1 MMPQNVYEL
10 INETYSEFAAEND
23 TYANCLIKVIK
34 KHHIWPVIQVKK
46 FKDNDN
52 LVLLH
57 NTYDRNNTTH
67 FKELYDQCRS
77 VIIDFSDSTIKMNT
91 VVSYSNN
98 IPQRISIDD
107 YAKQVQQ
114 NDRYQEAFDGTMIT
128 VYHYNDKWHIGTSS
142 CPDVNNSKFNNPHKS
157 HGQML
162 DEILFTHINPSCE
175 ISSQDMRDLFTANL
189 DKSIAYEFV
198 LLHHENLHIID
209 YTNVLG
215 PEYKLIYHINSK
227 NRYTLEEIDITD
239 KPLSHIGIQYPS
251 YFKDMNEAYACM
263 NSNPYFYGVI
273 VKQGSRLLKI
283 SPPHIEFKEET
294 DPCNP
299 NIWHNI
305 LMVYMKN
312 KKDYQINDYIKMY
325 AQDLQL
331 PVDDKGIPLDPT
343 YLIHTM
349 ILTLKDVL
357 YNLYV
362 ATTTYNPKT
371 NRFRMNKELD
381 NQFPPVIRFHLAQL
395 RYRQIQDYQGVMIRS
410 KDVYTYLCHHNNVK
424 NIRLL
429 ITFLATSTGYNIKE
443 RAALCLTV
451 LNSLL

>member
-1 MMPQNVYEL
+1 
-10 INETYSEFAAEND
+10 
-23 TYANCLIKVIK
+23 
-34 KHHIWPVIQVKK
+34 
-46 FKDNDN
+46 
-52 LVLLH
+52 
-57 NTYDRNNTTH
+57 
-67 FKELYDQCRS
+67 
-77 VIIDFSDSTIKMNT
+77 
-91 VVSYSNN
+91 
-98 IPQRISIDD
+98 
-107 YAKQVQQ
+107 
-114 NDRYQEAFDGTMIT
+114 
-128 VYHYNDKWHIGTSS
+128 
-142 CPDVNNSKFNNPHKS
+142 
-157 HGQML
+157 
-162 DEILFTHINPSCE
+162 
-175 ISSQDMRDLFTANL
+175 
-189 DKSIAYEFV
+189 
-198 LLHHENLHIID
+198 
-209 YTNVLG
+209 
-215 PEYKLIYHINSK
+215 
-227 NRYTLEEIDITD
+227 
-239 KPLSHIGIQYPS
+239 
-251 YFKDMNEAYACM
+251 MNEAYTCM
-263 NSNPYFYGVI
+263 NANPYFYGII
-273 VKQGSRLLKI
+273 VKQDSKLLKI

-343 YLIHTM
+343 YLVHTM

-357 YNLYV
+357 YNLYI

-395 RYRQIQDYQGVMIRS
+395 RYRQIQDYQGVMIKS
-410 KDVYTYLCHHNNVK
+410 KDVYNYLCHHNNVK